1 MRYNQTS
8 SEPDTEVAFE
18 FLEKMCADQPRHLV
32 AIPVAGRLEARTF
45 VASDDEEMKEW
56 IDVRQGK
63 ANLYFHVNSLHA
75 GIANKKATK
84 GDVSAAFYVH
94 VDIDDPDVEERIL
107 AFEPAP
113 TAVVFSGGGY
123 HAYWRLAEP
132 SDDLMRV
139 EAINAAVAGPL
150 GGDHCHNIDR
160 IMRLPGTLNIPD
172 VKKQSSGRKPALARV
187 IKADWSLS
195 YSLDDFPQGDGPGP
209 AGPKGAVGQD
219 VSVVPVE
226 MDELPQSV
234 LPFTRILIEFGD
246 DPEHPHDSETPHFRS
261 RSEAV
266 FRVACDLARAECAE
280 AVIAGVLI
288 NQAYGISRS
297 ILEKKKPVHYARRQA
312 RAALAAMSN
321 EWPDVDKN
329 GLPRPTMR
337 NAVIALQRLELSF
350 SHDLFRHRKR
360 VNGNLL
366 DEQQGEISD
375 DACAA
380 LRALIIDT
388 FNFDPKA
395 ENVRDALTQLCL
407 GHAFHPI
414 RQMLDALAWDGVPR
428 VDGWLPTYM
437 GAEDTP
443 LNRAVGRIMLV
454 AAVRRVRQP
463 GVKFDTIVVLEGKQG
478 TGKSTALRILAG
490 PENHSDNEILTLDTK
505 AQMEAMEGVW
515 IYELSEM
522 SGLNKNEVERMKA
535 FASRDVDRAR
545 MSYARF
551 SDARRRQT
559 IFIGTTNEHKYLKD
573 RTGNRRFLPVKT
585 GIIDLEALRRDRD
598 QLWAEAARLEARG
611 ESIVLPQELW
621 AVAAAEQQERL
632 EDDPWLEKLA
642 TVRGRA
648 TGDEVRAYTA
658 ELLGELLGI
667 PLERQHNGHAK
678 RLTALMRE
686 LGWEPGKFKVGG
698 KKTLRGFRRPK
709 TEGHVDDNSPI
720 GSTSN
725 F

>member
-1 MRYNQTS
+1 MMREHDLN
-8 SEPDTEVAFE
+8 PDGDTDAAVD
-18 FLEKMCADQPRHLV
+18 FLEQMFPGQPRHLV
-32 AIPVAGRLEARTF
+32 AIPIKGRLEASTF
-45 VASDDEEMKEW
+45 LPSDDEEMRSW
-56 IDVRQGK
+56 IDARQGE
-63 ANLYFHVNSLHA
+63 ANLYFHENGLRPGVA
-75 GIANKKATK
+75 DKKASK
-84 GDVSAAFYVH
+84 DDVSTAYFVH
-94 VDIDDPDVEERIL
+94 VDIDDPDAEERL
-107 AFEPAP
+107 TNFVPPP
-113 TAVVFSGGGY
+113 TAVVSSGGGY
-123 HAYWRLAEP
+123 HGHWRLAEP
-132 SDDLMRV
+132 TDDLVRV
-139 EAINAAVAGPL
+139 EAINVAVAKEL
-150 GGDHCHNIDR
+150 GGDNCHNIDR
-160 IMRLPGTLNIPD
+160 IMRLPGTVNIPNP
-172 VKKQSSGRKPALARV
+172 KKQSNGRKPALARV
-187 IKADWSLS
+187 VKSDWSLS

-209 AGPKGAVGQD
+209 AGPKGAVAQD
-219 VSVVPVE
+219 LPVVPI
-226 MDELPQSV
+226 DLSELPESV
-234 LPFTRILIEFGD
+234 PPFTRTLIEFGD
-246 DPEHPHDSETPHFRS
+246 DPDRPHDSEAPHFRS

-266 FRVACDLARAECAE
+266 FRVACDRARAGCSE
-280 AVIAGVLI
+280 ASIAGVLI
-288 NQAYGISRS
+288 NPAFGISRS

-321 EWPDVDKN
+321 GWPDPDKAGN
-329 GLPRPTMR
+329 PRATMR
-337 NAVIALQRLELSF
+337 NTVIALQRLHLSF
-350 SHDLFRHRKR
+350 SHDLFRHRKM

-395 ENVRDALTQLCL
+395 ENVRDAVTQLCL
-407 GHAFHPI
+407 GHTFHPI
-414 RQMLDALAWDGVPR
+414 CQMLDALAWDGVSR
-428 VDGWLPTYM
+428 VDGWLTTYM
-437 GAEDTP
+437 GADDTP
-443 LNRAVGRIMLV
+443 LNWAVGRIMLL

-463 GVKFDTIVVLEGKQG
+463 GVKFDTIVILEGKQG

-522 SGLNKNEVERMKA
+522 SGLNKSEVERMKA

-545 MSYARF
+545 MSYARI

-585 GIIDLEALRRDRD
+585 GVIDLEALRRDRD
-598 QLWAEAARLEARG
+598 QLWAEAARLEARD

-621 AVAAAEQQERL
+621 AVAAAEQEERL

-642 TVRGRA
+642 MVRGRA
-648 TGDEVRAYTA
+648 AGEEVRAYTA
-658 ELLGELLGI
+658 DLLSELLVI

-678 RLTALMRE
+678 RLAALMRE
-686 LGWEPGKFKVGG
+686 LDWEPGKFKVAG
-698 KKTLRGFRRPK
+698 KTLRGFRRPK
-709 TEGHVDDNSPI
+709 PEGHVDDNSPL
-720 GSTSN
+720 GSPSN